1 MKKVIFGRSVGR
13 ISLVVCKM
21 PGAILE
27 NLSGRKLAVLISL
40 LLICQVIC
48 FLIGGLVAPTPASAE
63 NCLATKCRHRENDT
77 RKWLYPRGKGQCEAI
92 DSQDLHRTF
101 DPEHPKASEADY
113 LKASELVFAFQIPL
127 PRNSMT
133 LDYSR
138 WQQNLIGV
146 LQFDVEYHPD
156 AEMEERVLVT
166 IDARLAYRNKGDPDD
181 AWKHYASSVEERMLD
196 CSLPTKQEGFVYDCS
211 VVPLFELGSLHHDFY
226 LLNIRLPVE
235 PDKINQGLGHV
246 RDIWLVA
253 INQNGGFTKVWVSLK
268 TVFFPCIIVIMI
280 WFWKRVHQL
289 SRSPALLEYMLV
301 FLGVA
306 LTVLNMPLEYLTLA
320 FDMPFML
327 LLGDIRQGIF
337 YASLLSFWLVF
348 AGEHLMIQ
356 DGVDSNS
363 LRAYWKHLSAVAIGC
378 LSLFIF
384 DISERGA
391 QLRNPFYSIWVTDLG
406 TNLAL
411 TFIILAGISAGVY
424 FFFLSYM
431 IWKVFCNISAK
442 RAVLPSMSSARR
454 LHYEGVIYRFKF
466 LMLATLLCAA
476 LTVIGFILGQ
486 VSEGRWK
493 WGDELELEF
502 TSAFFTGVYGMW
514 NIYIFALIVLYA
526 PSHKQWPS
534 EAEQRGSINEEIEFS
549 RLPTDPSEI
558 SSLTSFARKSA
569 LD

>member
-1 MKKVIFGRSVGR
+1 
-13 ISLVVCKM
+13 LVVCKM
-21 PGAILE
+21 PGAIFE

-40 LLICQVIC
+40 LFICQVIC

-63 NCLATKCRHRENDT
+63 TWLATKCRHREKDT
-77 RKWLYPRGKGQCEAI
+77 RKWLYPRGEGHCEKI
-92 DSQDLHRTF
+92 RYRRMSGTF
-101 DPEHPKASEADY
+101 DPDHPTATEADD
-113 LKASELVFAFQIPL
+113 LKANELVFTFQIPM
-127 PRNSMT
+127 PRNNMA

-146 LQFDVEYHPD
+146 LQFDIEYHSV

-196 CSLPTKQEGFVYDCS
+196 CSLSTKQEGFHYDCS
-211 VVPLFELGSLHHDFY
+211 IVPLFELGSLHHDFY
-226 LLNIRLPVE
+226 LLNIRLPGGT
-235 PDKINQGLGHV
+235 DKINQGLGDV
-246 RDIWLVA
+246 QDIWLVA

-268 TVFFPCIIVIMI
+268 TVFFPCIIIIMI

-301 FLGVA
+301 FLGVT
-306 LTVLNMPLEYLTLA
+306 LTFLNMPLEYLTLA

-378 LSLFIF
+378 LCLFIF
-384 DISERGA
+384 DMCERGV
-391 QLRNPFYSIWVTDLG
+391 QLRNPFYSIWATDLG
-406 TNLAL
+406 KNLAL
-411 TFIILAGISAGVY
+411 TFIILAVILAGVY
-424 FFFLSYM
+424 FFFLSHM

-442 RAVLPSMSSARR
+442 RTVLPSMSSARR
-454 LHYEGVIYRFKF
+454 LHYESVIYRFKF

-493 WGDELELEF
+493 WDDELELEF

-558 SSLTSFARKSA
+558 SSLTTFARKSA

>member
-1 MKKVIFGRSVGR
+1 MG
-13 ISLVVCKM
+13 VVNVPEC
-21 PGAILE
+21 
-27 NLSGRKLAVLISL
+27 
-40 LLICQVIC
+40 VIC
-48 FLIGGLVAPTPASAE
+48 FLIGGLIAPTPASAE
-63 NCLATKCRHRENDT
+63 SSLATKCLDRGNDKE
-77 RKWLYPRGKGQCEAI
+77 KWLYPRGKGHCEII
-92 DSQDLHRTF
+92 DNFEPFKYYDQM
-101 DPEHPKASEADY
+101 EENKKAGQEF
-113 LKASELVFAFQIPL
+113 LKANELVFAFQIPL
-127 PRNSMT
+127 PRNNMT

-146 LQFDVEYHPD
+146 LQFDIEYHED
-156 AEMEERVLVT
+156 AEMDERVALT
-166 IDARLAYRNKGDPDD
+166 IDARLAYRNKGDPDNS
-181 AWKHYASSVEERMLD
+181 WKLYANSTEERMLD
-196 CSLPTKQEGFVYDCS
+196 CTINTKKAGIHYNCS
-211 VVPLFELGSLHHDFY
+211 ILPLFELGSLHHDFY
-226 LLNIRLPVE
+226 LLNLRLPVDTE
-235 PDKINQGLGHV
+235 KNTNQGLGHV
-246 RDIWLVA
+246 VDIWLVA

-268 TVFFPCIIVIMI
+268 TIFFPFIIGIMI
-280 WFWKRVHQL
+280 WFWNRVHQL
-289 SRSPALLEYMLV
+289 SRSPALLEYMLIY
-301 FLGVA
+301 LGIA
-306 LTVLNMPLEYLTLA
+306 LTFLNMPLEYLTLA

-337 YASLLSFWLVF
+337 YAALLSFWLVF

-384 DISERGA
+384 DMCERGI
-391 QLRNPFYSIWVTDLG
+391 QLRNPFYSIWVTDIG

-411 TFIILAGISAGVY
+411 TFIILAGISGGVY

-442 RAVLPSMSSARR
+442 RMVLPSMSSARR

-476 LTVIGFILGQ
+476 MTVIGFILGQ

-493 WGDELELEF
+493 WDDELELEF
-502 TSAFFTGVYGMW
+502 ASAFFTGVYGMW
-514 NIYIFALIVLYA
+514 NIYIFALIILYA

-534 EAEQRGSINEEIEFS
+534 ESDRGSINEEIEFS

-558 SSLTSFARKSA
+558 SSLTTFARKSA
-569 LD
+569 MD